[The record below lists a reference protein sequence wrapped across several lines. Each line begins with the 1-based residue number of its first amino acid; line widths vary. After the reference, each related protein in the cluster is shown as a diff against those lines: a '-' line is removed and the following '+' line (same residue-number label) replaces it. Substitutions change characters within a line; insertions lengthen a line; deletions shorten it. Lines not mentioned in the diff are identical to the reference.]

1 MQVMEKSD
9 LLRQIPV
16 TCIDVFRSSL
26 FIKLDE
32 D

>member
-16 TCIDVFRSSL
+16 TYIDVFRSSF

>member
-1 MQVMEKSD
+1 MQVTEKSD
-9 LLRQIPV
+9 LLRQIPA
-16 TCIDVFRSSL
+16 TYIDVFRSSL